1 MSADR
6 IDEEGSKRRIRDYDE
21 PPIVQMWRLAS
32 NEPRYIPKQQA
43 AEAAPDAKAQI
54 DSRGLAFLQAMHG
67 VAQREHP
74 QGAHNVLAQA
84 DRLNVHGNRLAHFA
98 DLVDGDAKKG
108 VALLQAAS
116 LAITV
121 PVEQRG
127 QYPGMVT
134 SAGKP
139 ELEDFFKQKDTAQ
152 AKPKEA
158 PAVRPIAVDGVIQ
171 AMAQRY
177 AGFSSL
183 AS

>member
-6 IDEEGSKRRIRDYDE
+6 IEEEGSKRRIKDHDE
-21 PPIVQMWRLAS
+21 PAIVQMWRLAS
-32 NEPRYIPKQQA
+32 NDPAYVARGQS
-43 AEAAPDAKAQI
+43 PDAPP
-54 DSRGLAFLQAMHG
+54 DSRAAIDPKGLAFLQAMHG
-67 VAQREHP
+67 FAQKEHP
-74 QGAHNVLAQA
+74 QGAYTLLTQA

-98 DLVDGDAKKG
+98 DLVEGDAKKG

-121 PVEQRG
+121 PAEQRG

-139 ELEDFFKQKDTAQ
+139 ELEDFFKQKDAAQ
-152 AKPKEA
+152 AKPAEA
-158 PAVRPIAVDGVIQ
+158 AAVRPIAVDGVIQ

>member
-6 IDEEGSKRRIRDYDE
+6 IEEEGFKRRIKDYDE

-32 NEPRYIPKQQA
+32 NDPAHVARGQSPEAPPDTRAAIDPK
-43 AEAAPDAKAQI
+43 
-54 DSRGLAFLQAMHG
+54 GLAFLQAMHG
-67 VAQREHP
+67 VAQKDHP
-74 QGAHNVLAQA
+74 LGAHNVLSQA
-84 DRLNVHGNRLAHFA
+84 DRLHVHGTRLAQFA
-98 DLVDGDAKKG
+98 ELVGEDPKKG

-139 ELEDFFKQKDTAQ
+139 ELEDFFKQKDAAQ
-152 AKPKEA
+152 AKPAEA
-158 PAVRPIAVDGVIQ
+158 AAVRPIAVDGVIQ

-183 AS
+183 AA

>member
-6 IDEEGSKRRIRDYDE
+6 IEEEGSKRRIRDYDE

-32 NEPRYIPKQQA
+32 NDPKFVGRDQPA
-43 AEAAPDAKAQI
+43 DSAPDARAAI
-54 DSRGLAFLQAMHG
+54 DPKGLAFLQAMHG
-67 VAQREHP
+67 FAQKEHP
-74 QGAHNVLAQA
+74 QGAYSVLTQA
-84 DRLNVHGNRLAHFA
+84 DRLNVHGSRLAQFA
-98 DLVDGDAKKG
+98 ELVGDNPKTG

-116 LAITV
+116 LSITV

-139 ELEDFFKQKDTAQ
+139 ELEDYFKQMDAAK
-152 AKPKEA
+152 AKPAEA
-158 PAVRPIAVDGVIQ
+158 AVQPIAVEGVIK

>member
-6 IDEEGSKRRIRDYDE
+6 FEEEGSKRRIKDHDE

-32 NEPRYIPKQQA
+32 NDPKFVVRGQPA
-43 AEAAPDAKAQI
+43 DSAPDARAAI
-54 DSRGLAFLQAMHG
+54 DPKGLAFLQAMHSF
-67 VAQREHP
+67 ASAHP
-74 QGAHNVLAQA
+74 LGAHNVLTQA
-84 DRLNVHGNRLAHFA
+84 DRLHVHGTRLAQFA
-98 DLVDGDAKKG
+98 ELVGEDPKKG

-121 PVEQRG
+121 PAEQRG

-139 ELEDFFKQKDTAQ
+139 ELEDFFKQKAAAQ
-152 AKPKEA
+152 AKPAEA
-158 PAVRPIAVDGVIQ
+158 AAVRPIAVDGVIQ

>member
-6 IDEEGSKRRIRDYDE
+6 IEEEGSKRRIKDHDE
-21 PPIVQMWRLAS
+21 PAIVQMWRLAS
-32 NEPRYIPKQQA
+32 NEPRFIQRDQPA
-43 AEAAPDAKAQI
+43 DAAPAAAQI
-54 DSRGLAFLQAMHG
+54 NQRGLVFLQAMHS
-67 VAQREHP
+67 VAQKEHP
-74 QGAHNVLAQA
+74 LGAHNVLTQA
-84 DRLNVHGNRLAHFA
+84 DRLNVHGNRMAHFA
-98 DLVDGDAKKG
+98 DLVGDDAKKG

-121 PVEQRG
+121 PAEQRG

-139 ELEDFFKQKDTAQ
+139 ELEDYFKQKEAAQ
-152 AKPKEA
+152 ARPAEA
-158 PAVRPIAVDGVIQ
+158 AAVRPIAVDGVIQ

-183 AS
+183 AA